1 MVITL
6 TLKREANWK
15 KEGDKKN
22 SIKGSL
28 TYVVNGTSKT
38 VATLELPWKDNKKE
52 VSCIPSGY
60 YTNVKQ
66 KTSEG
71 RLGKRLDIP
80 NVPGRTNI
88 LFHKGN
94 YPKDTEG
101 CILVG
106 EYSSTPDFISNSK
119 KTMDA
124 LYDDCNGKTGNLTIT

>member
-6 TLKREANWK
+6 TLKREDNWK
-15 KEGDKKN
+15 EEGDKKK
-22 SIKGSL
+22 SIKVTL

-52 VSCIPSGY
+52 VSCIPSGF

-66 KTSEG
+66 FSSTG
-71 RLGKRLDIP
+71 HLGKRLEIP
-80 NVPGRTNI
+80 NAPGRDNI
-88 LFHKGN
+88 RFHRGN

-106 EYSSTPDFISNSK
+106 EYSPLPDYIKNSK

-124 LYDDCNGKTGNLTIT
+124 LYDDFDGETGELTIV

>member
-1 MVITL
+1 MVITP
-6 TLKREANWK
+6 TLKREDNWK
-15 KEGDKKN
+15 EEGDKKN
-22 SIKGSL
+22 SIKGTL

-52 VSCIPSGY
+52 VSCIPSGF

-66 KTSEG
+66 FSSTG
-71 RLGKRLDIP
+71 HLGKWLEIP
-80 NVPGRTNI
+80 NIPGRDNI
-88 LFHKGN
+88 RFHRGN

-106 EYSSTPDFISNSK
+106 EYSPLPDYIKNSK

-124 LYDDCNGKTGNLTIT
+124 LYDDFDGETGELTIV